1 MKIKNIF
8 SQALET
14 ISEAR
19 YFILLALVLYC
30 CSTVIG
36 WFYGEEFQF
45 LEDQV
50 KALAEQFADK
60 SAPVFIVK
68 VFLRNL
74 LATYLVMC
82 LVPFFG
88 VLPSISAIFN
98 GLLLGWVTLM
108 SSGVSGVDFILMLV
122 PHGAFEWPAM
132 MIAWGTGLWRGFG
145 YRFSKKQTT
154 YFERWIMANKVFLTV
169 IVPLLIVAAII
180 EGRFHI
186 FKTFF

>member
-8 SQALET
+8 SEALET
-14 ISEAR
+14 SSEAR
-19 YFILLALVLYC
+19 YCILLALVLYC
-30 CSTVIG
+30 CSAIAG
-36 WFYGEEFQF
+36 WIYGEDFQF

-50 KALAEQFADK
+50 KALAAQFADK
-60 SAPVFIVK
+60 SAPVFIAK

-74 LATYLVMC
+74 FATYLVMC
-82 LVPFFG
+82 IVPFFG
-88 VLPSISAIFN
+88 VFPSISAIFN

-108 SSGVSGVDFILMLV
+108 SSGMSGPEFILMLI

-132 MIAWGTGLWRGFG
+132 MIGWGTGLWRGFG

-186 FKTFF
+186 FEASF